1 MNFNAKAKAL
11 ENMKKMARDMK
22 SEGFKKNM
30 GVKVEGSNPDA
41 VKEGLEKAK
50 EVVGNLSESEEKDP
64 MGAYSGEHDEEK
76 VEALPE
82 NPKLTELVKS
92 LSDDE
97 KMQLYQMLHEEH
109 ESKESPE
116 FEAGEHA
123 GEVEE

>member
-1 MNFNAKAKAL
+1 MDFNAKAKAL

-30 GVKVEGSNPDA
+30 GVKVEGDSPAA
-41 VKEGLEKAK
+41 VKEGLDKANA
-50 EVVGNLSESEEKDP
+50 VVGQIAKSDSEEVP
-64 MGAYSGEHDEEK
+64 NYSGEHDEEK
-76 VEALPE
+76 VEAMPE
-82 NPKLTELVKS
+82 NSKLSELVKS

>member
-1 MNFNAKAKAL
+1 
-11 ENMKKMARDMK
+11 
-22 SEGFKKNM
+22 M
-30 GVKVEGSNPDA
+30 GVKVEGDSPAA
-41 VKEGLEKAK
+41 VKEGLDKDK
-50 EVVGNLSESEEKDP
+50 EVVGALPESEEKDP

-82 NPKLTELVKS
+82 NPKLSELVKS

-116 FEAGEHA
+116 LEASEHA